1 MVKDNDGRSQKR
13 TLNHFYL
20 DERLIFRLQQVCLI
34 LCCQF
39 KPRFSCTVFEK
50 GNFQG
55 AFHVFVA
62 LKALHQSIAQYFKTV
77 KIS

>member
-34 LCCQF
+34 LCCQLNLGF
-39 KPRFSCTVFEK
+39 PVLSSKK
-50 GNFQG
+50 GKFQG

-62 LKALHQSIAQYFKTV
+62 LKALHQSVAQY
-77 KIS
+77 